1 MKLSPLSVAPYTIGY
16 VADLIR
22 HITGWSQRSEIL
34 EKAHVKYLDNY
45 LRQLCA
51 KTIIVENE
59 YIDRHYI
66 EDYAEYYARC
76 FQGHPKTCSRL
87 HFFANEFNEQALLA
101 SIETNNE
108 SFLNTISSKQN
119 YLGFVVIRPIP
130 KTCIAR
136 MCLKPYD
143 FDDSSVKIIKNNVSA
158 SLFGIDLKIESA
170 SFLEQDKVLSACATS
185 AIWSLLNAAQGLSK
199 DYLPSPSAIT
209 KSAFG
214 SGEQDSRIFPAN
226 NGLRP
231 AQVARS
237 LRAYGLEPTIINKLH
252 YPDKDF
258 MSVVREIVFAYTSA
272 DIPVLVG
279 GRVIDRISKETLG
292 MHLVCAMGYRC
303 STEKICTPQTIEKIY
318 VHDDR
323 YGPYVS
329 LEASSRKELKFKLRA
344 PDSKKNLVH
353 EDIEPNVLIIGL
365 YHKIRI
371 DYDYV
376 SNLCFTLLDYV
387 EWCKRHFSN
396 IKTKTRASSSDKN
409 RVIKAFDEFLL
420 SETSIRLIKASSLK
434 EEIIRRKDNF
444 FSFNC
449 AFGKNNFATT
459 NFPKYIWHC
468 KFYLED
474 KEFIDI
480 LVDATDIPQGNLVL
494 GCIAYQ
500 ENADYFWKVFSSLTT
515 QARWFSSISVKSEK
529 IKEYIG
535 AFVRFF
541 ASSENDKLSSFYGH
555 LKLPNRPLKDGESD
569 EYGNHRERQ
578 NLYKI
583 VRGQSGTN
591 VIESLDPSKKYI
603 WAIDAL
609 GDFIIGEDI
618 AGTDGFQGHPTLT
631 NGQAARL
638 GGELNFINGK
648 WNIDLKSR
656 AYSAH
661 LQGLPQRFV
670 YLRKVLELNLNGCGV
685 IENPE
690 ESKH

>member
-1 MKLSPLSVAPYTIGY
+1 MKLSPLSVAPYTVGY

-34 EKAHVKYLDNY
+34 EKPHVQYLDNY
-45 LRQLCA
+45 LRQLGA

-66 EDYAEYYARC
+66 EDYAEYYSRC

-87 HFFANEFNEQALLA
+87 HFFANDFNEQALLA
-101 SIETNNE
+101 AIDSNNDL
-108 SFLNTISSKQN
+108 FLNTISSKEK

-143 FDDSSVKIIKNNVSA
+143 FDKSSVKIIKHNISA

-279 GRVIDRISKETLG
+279 GKVKDLLSKETLG

-303 STEKICTPQTIEKIY
+303 STETPHTPNGIEKIY

-329 LEASSRKELKFKLRA
+329 LEASSKRALKFKLRA
-344 PDSKKNLVH
+344 HGSRKNLIN
-353 EDIEPNVLIIGL
+353 EDIEPIILIIGL

-376 SNLCFTLLDYV
+376 SSLCFTLRDYV
-387 EWCKRHFSN
+387 EWCKRHFLS
-396 IKTKTRASSSDKN
+396 IKQNKRTSSSDSN
-409 RVIKAFDEFLL
+409 KASTVFEKFLS
-420 SETSIRLIKASSLK
+420 SEPSIRLVKASSLK
-434 EEIIRRKDNF
+434 EEIIRRKDKF

-449 AFGKNNFATT
+449 ADGKNNFATT

-468 KFYLED
+468 KFYFEG

-480 LVDATDIPQGNLVL
+480 LVDATDIPQGNLIL

-500 ENADYFWKVFSSLTT
+500 EDADYFWKIFSELTT
-515 QARWFSSISVKSEK
+515 QARWFSSISVNSEQ

-541 ASSENDKLSSFYGH
+541 ASSENDKLSSYYGH

-569 EYGNHRERQ
+569 EYGNHRARQ

-583 VRGQSGTN
+583 VRGQSGID
-591 VIESLDPSKKYI
+591 VIKSLDPNKKYI

-609 GDFIIGEDI
+609 GDLVIGEDI

-638 GGELNFINGK
+638 GGELNYISGT

-670 YLRKVLELNLNGCGV
+670 YLRKVLEFNLSGCGV